1 MACSISYKKW
11 VQGYNCPLKA
21 CLPYMK
27 LSSVEIWVGLLI
39 FAGRDQCVVLWSL
52 EDHITS
58 IQEQPPSRSATPTGG
73 AKNSGNAGGSV
84 DLSNATCVYP
94 RGIFKGHTD
103 TVEDVQFRPSR

>member
-1 MACSISYKKW
+1 MFHILQEVGAELQ
-11 VQGYNCPLKA
+11 V
-21 CLPYMK
+21 
-27 LSSVEIWVGLLI
+27 SVEGLFTLYEVELSGNSGGTLD

-73 AKNSGNAGGSV
+73 AKSSGNAGGSV